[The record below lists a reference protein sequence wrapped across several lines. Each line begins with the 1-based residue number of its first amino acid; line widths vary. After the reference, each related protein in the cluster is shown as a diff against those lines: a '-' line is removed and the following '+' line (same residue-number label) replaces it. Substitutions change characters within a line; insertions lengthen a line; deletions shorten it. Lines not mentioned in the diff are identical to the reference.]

1 MHLNSFKKLLVLQI
15 ALIVFGLL
23 LNEQLSF
30 GQSQEHI
37 QKMELVTQTSVIGYQ
52 EQIDKLLNL
61 MQQRL
66 VIQYDVAQW
75 KWNHN
80 SAIEAPEREQ
90 ALLAD
95 IRNQA
100 SAYNLDSDVATI
112 FFQWQ
117 LFAGKLIQVN
127 EFQTWQRQRIQSFEH
142 VPDLNHTLRP
152 SLDRLSPEILA
163 ALAPLSPLLS
173 CSTVQHFIQSRAQM
187 ILRGNGINDTV
198 RRIAIAPLIERK
210 GNSCQDI
217 PGLDG
222 VKH

>member
-1 MHLNSFKKLLVLQI
+1 MSNSV
-15 ALIVFGLL
+15 
-23 LNEQLSF
+23 S

-37 QKMELVTQTSVIGYQ
+37 QKTELVSQTSVAGYQ
-52 EQIDKLLNL
+52 QQVDRLLSL

-66 VIQYDVAQW
+66 VIQHDVAQW

-90 ALLAD
+90 TLLAN
-95 IRNQA
+95 IRQQA
-100 SAYNLDSDVATI
+100 SAYSLDPDTATI

-127 EFQTWQRQRIQSFEH
+127 EFQTWQRQGIQSFEH
-142 VPDLNHTLRP
+142 VPDLNQTLRP

-163 ALAPLSPLLS
+163 ALAPLSPVLS
-173 CSTVQHFIQSRAQM
+173 CSTVQQLIQSRAQM
-187 ILRGNGINDTV
+187 ILRGNGINNTV
-198 RRIAIAPLIERK
+198 RRMAIAPLIEHK

-217 PGLDG
+217 SGLNG
-222 VKH
+222 GKH

>member
-1 MHLNSFKKLLVLQI
+1 MHLNSFNKLLILQI
-15 ALIVFGLL
+15 TIIILGLL
-23 LNEQLSF
+23 LIEQLSF
-30 GQSQEHI
+30 GQSQEYI
-37 QKMELVTQTSVIGYQ
+37 QKMELVSQTSVARYQ
-52 EQIDKLLNL
+52 QQVDRLLSL

-66 VIQYDVAQW
+66 VIQHDVAQW

-80 SAIEAPEREQ
+80 SPIEAPEREQ

-100 SAYNLDSDVATI
+100 SAYNLDPDAATI

-117 LFAGKLIQVN
+117 LFAGKLLQVN
-127 EFQTWQRQRIQSFEH
+127 EFQTWQRNVIQSFDR
-142 VPDLNHTLRP
+142 VPDLNQTLRP

-163 ALAPLSPLLS
+163 ALVPLFPALS
-173 CSTVQHFIQSRAQM
+173 CSSIQQLIQARAQM
-187 ILRGNGINDTV
+187 ILRKDAINDTV
-198 RRIAIAPLIERK
+198 RHIAVAPLIERK
-210 GNSCQDI
+210 GNSCQNI